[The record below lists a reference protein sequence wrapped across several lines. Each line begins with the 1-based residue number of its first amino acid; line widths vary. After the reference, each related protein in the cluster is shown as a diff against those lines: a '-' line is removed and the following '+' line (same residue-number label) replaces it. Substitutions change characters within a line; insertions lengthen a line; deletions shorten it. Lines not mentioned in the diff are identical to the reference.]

1 MGVGGETIEDSA
13 LEVTGW
19 RSKGNVIMTI
29 HEKNVSLYQLF

>member
-19 RSKGNVIMTI
+19 RSKGNEIMTV
-29 HEKNVSLYQLF
+29 HEKNVTVYQLF